1 MAKISDKLAYVNQT
15 FNVTRS
21 RRHDNGFLVEVY
33 GQCPN
38 EDYDTTSLV
47 VLEGDEVI
55 ELFREFLS
63 LPIVK

>member
-15 FNVTRS
+15 FNVT
-21 RRHDNGFLVEVY
+21 RHDNGFLVEVY